1 MCACVSQSWGP
12 PAGGNL
18 WTVSE
23 LLSCATRTA
32 SAVLVTGSCA
42 SACLV
47 GTKSA
52 ILCWPLRSAR
62 GLWRCCRTHHCT
74 TAAAREAWRRNCNAC
89 RTTGASTWA
98 WLRVSLQHSEGCV
111 NLIRPSAA
119 CWFVSSRVLSCE
131 LAHSLGERFTCAGVK
146 DALYWL
152 LCRRL
157 LHFAWS
163 AKRGFFI
170 FYFFLRLKANL
181 IFLLKIGFRH
191 CRAPFHF

>member
-1 MCACVSQSWGP
+1 MNMLSKLVSRRLKQISSSSDCNGAHFDLLLSFFLFSLQMCACASRSWGP

-18 WTVSE
+18 WTVSG

-32 SAVLVTGSCA
+32 SAVHVTGSCA
-42 SACLV
+42 NACQA

-52 ILCWPLRSAR
+52 TLCWPLRSAR
-62 GLWRCCRTHHCT
+62 GLWKCCRTHRCM

-119 CWFVSSRVLSCE
+119 C
-131 LAHSLGERFTCAGVK
+131 
-146 DALYWL
+146 
-152 LCRRL
+152 
-157 LHFAWS
+157 
-163 AKRGFFI
+163 
-170 FYFFLRLKANL
+170 
-181 IFLLKIGFRH
+181 
-191 CRAPFHF
+191 